1 MKTNTNRT
9 NINKKVSDERL
20 CNILLSPLISEK
32 STRLTEAK
40 QIVFKVSRDA
50 TKNEIKQA
58 VESLF
63 EVKVNAVNVSNTHAK
78 ERNFKQRLGH
88 RKAIKK
94 AYVTL
99 DKNSE
104 IKLTGEE

>member
-1 MKTNTNRT
+1 MKANTNRS

-20 CNILLSPLISEK
+20 CNILLSPLVSEK
-32 STRLTEAK
+32 STRLTEIK
-40 QIVFKVSRDA
+40 QVAFKVSKDA

-63 EVKVNAVNVSNTHAK
+63 EVKVTAVNVSNTHPKA
-78 ERNFKQRLGH
+78 RTFKQRAGH
-88 RKAIKK
+88 RKAVKK

-99 DKNSE
+99 DKDSE